1 MTGSARIRDPH
12 SATVR
17 AIKPVYVK
25 NFNSLARVT
34 TDRAFLAR
42 RASPGREEKAQRPR
56 GGRKCRPAREASA
69 PTALIKCC
77 TLPLPLQSYPA
88 ADRRPPPRAPYATP
102 FTRTLTPAATDQF
115 TLSQQKLI
123 ISLQLG
129 TFNFLYFNLIK
140 CTRYSTRRYT
150 ALAS

>member
-25 NFNSLARVT
+25 NFNSSARVT

-42 RASPGREEKAQRPR
+42 RASPGREEKAQRPQ

-77 TLPLPLQSYPA
+77 TLPLPLQSCPA
-88 ADRRPPPRAPYATP
+88 ADRRPAHLTLPPHTHPR
-102 FTRTLTPAATDQF
+102 TRSYQPIYTITTKTYYQLTITC
-115 TLSQQKLI
+115 
-123 ISLQLG
+123 
-129 TFNFLYFNLIK
+129 NFLYFIK
-140 CTRYSTRRYT
+140 CKTITV
-150 ALAS
+150 LAS

>member
-1 MTGSARIRDPH
+1 MHQCAPHTQAGTRARLTASQLMTGSARIRDPH

-42 RASPGREEKAQRPR
+42 RASPGHEEKAQRPR
-56 GGRKCRPAREASA
+56 GGRKCRPAREPCA

-77 TLPLPLQSYPA
+77 TLPLPLQSCPT
-88 ADRRPPPRAPYATP
+88 ATP
-102 FTRTLTPAATDQF
+102 RTLRYTPHTHPRTHF
-115 TLSQQKLI
+115 YRPIYTIKTKLI
-123 ISLQLG
+123 TGL
-129 TFNFLYFNLIK
+129 
-140 CTRYSTRRYT
+140 
-150 ALAS
+150 